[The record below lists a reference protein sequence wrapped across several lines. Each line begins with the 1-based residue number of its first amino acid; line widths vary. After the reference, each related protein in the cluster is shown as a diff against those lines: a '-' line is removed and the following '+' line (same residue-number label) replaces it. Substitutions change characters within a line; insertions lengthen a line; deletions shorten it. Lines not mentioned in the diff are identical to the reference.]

1 MNFHFN
7 FRKLTQLFNLCREL
21 IVHENDIRKIIL
33 PVKPQTVDSLLEQLG
48 LQYKFSLQFED
59 PDFNNSLVNLTD
71 IADLPDKPTL
81 KIVSLRTTP
90 TSSTADT
97 EIIQV
102 IIKRTAW
109 PETFEIPTFPVDVE
123 YRLHQANR
131 LGLLDCNPVP

>member
-21 IVHENDIRKIIL
+21 IVHENDIRKITL
-33 PVKPQTVDSLLEQLG
+33 PVKPQTVDSLLEQLEEKLG

-81 KIVSLRTTP
+81 KIVSL
-90 TSSTADT
+90 
-97 EIIQV
+97 
-102 IIKRTAW
+102 
-109 PETFEIPTFPVDVE
+109 
-123 YRLHQANR
+123 
-131 LGLLDCNPVP
+131 